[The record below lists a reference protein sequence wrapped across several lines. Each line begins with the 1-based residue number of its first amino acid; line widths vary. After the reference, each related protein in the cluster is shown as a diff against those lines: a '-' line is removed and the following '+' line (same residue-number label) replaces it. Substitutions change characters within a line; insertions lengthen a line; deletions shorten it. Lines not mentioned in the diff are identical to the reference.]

1 MTDADD
7 PGDPGDPKRE
17 QAGKFPAQTPPETTT
32 TAVIA
37 LDTAALPTDLAVSA
51 DHLPSVV
58 LEGVAQA
65 SDDQLLQKGKT
76 ILVSQDDLPSLKA
89 PIEARKNPVP
99 KANREITT
107 QAAPE
112 KGQIAVKHNG
122 IIEEGV
128 PKVIIEE
135 VDYESS
141 MDRWGKAM
149 VGYVIGKILV
159 YTPFLAFLKR
169 LWKLRRFSASSSRK
183 WLFHSQLLPRGG
195 SEVLEG
201 GPWTMD
207 NRPFVLKKWSP
218 SVRMEQERLTS
229 IPIWVK
235 FPNLPLHFWSK
246 ECLGKIA
253 STVGTPLF
261 MDSTT
266 QRATRISYAR
276 VCVEVLADQ
285 PLPDSVTIES
295 TIDGYEVFPIV
306 YDWKP
311 QACSHCHTFGHDD
324 ALCYKR
330 PRTSM
335 QVTRDTSADGF
346 ITQEKGSSSHP
357 KKATLASNGSPKK
370 QTPKGHSSHTNLV
383 SNKFQV
389 LSEISSEEIEATQP
403 RISVITQNARKVVDV
418 SGEPTIQNGDDSIV
432 PEDQQ
437 ENTASTEQIPI
448 QEKTVD
454 ETAIVPA
461 QPCGN
466 VKSTDREKT
475 PEVAEEVAHDQQEG
489 KSAVI
494 GGGRQIEFEKQ
505 VENSAAMS
513 SGQQKRDKLRNVKEE
528 ARVRTLPQGWTDS
541 TSTELSTPGTRIGVE
556 PVADPVV
563 PTLHSHIGQQKRQ
576 SRDKST
582 KPGVKSGQVT

>member
-1 MTDADD
+1 MQFMRIISLY
-7 PGDPGDPKRE
+7 KRDRSF
-17 QAGKFPAQTPPETTT
+17 QRAW
-32 TAVIA
+32 
-37 LDTAALPTDLAVSA
+37 
-51 DHLPSVV
+51 
-58 LEGVAQA
+58 
-65 SDDQLLQKGKT
+65 
-76 ILVSQDDLPSLKA
+76 LKHRMIA

-99 KANREITT
+99 KANREIAT

-112 KGQIAVKHNG
+112 KGQIAVKHNCG
-122 IIEEGV
+122 QQHRVRKSGDKPPLLEASSSSKAWNELFVSPPDASKHCLLEFTEPQRVEGV

-141 MDRWGKAM
+141 MDRWGKAV
-149 VGYVIGKILV
+149 VGYVIEED
-159 YTPFLAFLKR
+159 LAR
-169 LWKLRRFSASSSRK
+169 
-183 WLFHSQLLPRGG
+183 
-195 SEVLEG
+195 VLEG
-201 GPWTMD
+201 GPRTMD

-253 STVGTPLF
+253 SAVGTPLF
-261 MDSTT
+261 MDSAT
-266 QRATRISYAR
+266 QRATRTSYAR
-276 VCVEVLADQ
+276 VCVEVSADQ
-285 PLPDSVTIES
+285 PLPDSLTIES
-295 TIDGYEVFPIV
+295 TIEGCEVFHVV

-311 QACSHCHTFGHDD
+311 QACAHCHTFGHDD
-324 ALCYKR
+324 ALCCKR

-346 ITQEKGSSSHP
+346 ITREKGSSSHP
-357 KKATLASNGSPKK
+357 KKSTLASNGSPKNRS
-370 QTPKGHSSHTNLV
+370 PKG
-383 SNKFQV
+383 V
-389 LSEISSEEIEATQP
+389 LHILIWFLISSRSYQRFHP
-403 RISVITQNARKVVDV
+403 RRSKPPSQGSLKVANV

-437 ENTASTEQIPI
+437 ENIASTEQLPI

-466 VKSTDREKT
+466 VKVTDREET

-489 KSAVI
+489 KNAVT
-494 GGGRQIEFEKQ
+494 GGGWQIEFGKQ

-513 SGQQKRDKLRNVKEE
+513 RGQQK
-528 ARVRTLPQGWTDS
+528 
-541 TSTELSTPGTRIGVE
+541 
-556 PVADPVV
+556 
-563 PTLHSHIGQQKRQ
+563 
-576 SRDKST
+576 
-582 KPGVKSGQVT
+582 